1 MELYGS
7 QKSPTLM
14 EIVHQNC
21 VYNRIIYLEAIT
33 GLTNLK
39 YALDDS
45 EPFNNLDELELL
57 IKYFSKRIYSDLF
70 LEPINFL
77 IEIIGFKEECLNRYG
92 LLNESLYDNLDY
104 YDILEVDFIK
114 IITYP
119 GNSDYNVETDN
130 LGFPDENNFVE
141 GTENTFQ
148 QLPGKRS
155 SKTWIPFLLSR
166 SFNLIDLSNLLKTK
180 LNDNCTLL
188 FHGCQWE
195 SARSIQR
202 EIKLT
207 PRNFPS
213 DFGYDNFYVGNN
225 LEAAISW
232 SLKGNYPAIVIFS
245 IPNDFIS
252 HYINLKL
259 NDYNITKYNEWKS
272 FVYKNRK
279 NTSFAHDTDE
289 SYEIISGPILKN
301 PCKIRIVDDCKKLVY
316 NNITVY
322 QTSFKTTDICKELNK
337 YILTTIYLP
346 QCSTI

>member
-1 MELYGS
+1 ME
-7 QKSPTLM
+7 
-14 EIVHQNC
+14 ND
-21 VYNRIIYLEAIT
+21 RIIYLEAIT

-57 IKYFSKRIYSDLF
+57 IKYFSKRIYPDLF

-77 IEIIGFKEECLNRYG
+77 IEIIEFKEECLKLYG
-92 LLNESLYDNLDY
+92 LLNELLYDNLDY
-104 YDILEVDFIK
+104 YDILEVAFIK

-130 LGFPDENNFVE
+130 LGFPAENNFII

-155 SKTWIPFLLSR
+155 SKTWIPLLSR
-166 SFNLIDLSNLLKTK
+166 SINLIDLDNLLK
-180 LNDNCTLL
+180 NDNYTLL
-188 FHGCQWE
+188 FHGCQWD
-195 SARSIQR
+195 RSRSFHR
-202 EIKLT
+202 EIY
-207 PRNFPS
+207 PFFQNNPS
-213 DFGYDNFYVGNN
+213 DFGYNNFYVNDN
-225 LEAAISW
+225 LKTAISW
-232 SLKGNYPAIVIFS
+232 SLRGNYPAIIVFS

-259 NDYNITKYNEWKS
+259 NDNWKS

-279 NTSFAHDTDE
+279 DRLFAHDIDE

-301 PCKIRIVDDCKKLVY
+301 PCKIRIADDCKKLVY

-322 QTSFKTTDICKELNK
+322 QTSFKTTDICKELSK

-346 QCSTI
+346 QCFTI